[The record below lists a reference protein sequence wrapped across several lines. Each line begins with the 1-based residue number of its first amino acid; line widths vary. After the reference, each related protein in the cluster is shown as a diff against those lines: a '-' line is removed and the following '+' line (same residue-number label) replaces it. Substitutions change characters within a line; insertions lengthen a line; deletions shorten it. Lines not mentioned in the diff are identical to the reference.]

1 MATQVRFGPFEWCP
15 VRRQLIADG
24 AHAVSLGARAFD
36 LLGVLLDN
44 RDRVMSKGD
53 LIDRVWTDTVV
64 EENNL
69 SVQVSMLRKVLGDAA
84 IATIPGR
91 GYKWALPVDAPVT
104 APVAAPAIAPAIA
117 PDNLSPAA
125 STAASIHS
133 PTQAPIPALSSV
145 APPRRAKPSIAVLP
159 FANLSGAAEQDY
171 FADGLAEDIVAS
183 LSRSPWLFVVASSS
197 SLQFRD
203 AQVAPA
209 VVCRALG
216 VQYLLRGSVR
226 MAEQRLRIGVELIDC
241 DGDEVVWAE
250 RHDRPALDLFEVQDE
265 IAAKI
270 VGALEPA
277 FLQREEHRSVNRTSC
292 DLQQWDLLMRARW
305 HYWRS
310 SKRHSLEAKQL
321 LEQAL
326 RLHPADGA
334 ALSLLAFC
342 LATDVWSGWATN
354 PKSAAVEARQLATRA
369 VAIDDRDAFAHF
381 TLAVTLLSFGEL
393 DAAIAEQRRALAL
406 YPHFAAAAAELG
418 RLLAFSGET
427 DEGCRLIRQ
436 AITDS
441 PTDPRSA
448 LWIFGLGI
456 ASFVDRR
463 YADSVVQARR
473 AITLRSDWFFNH
485 LLLATSLAHLDDNA
499 AARQALA
506 EGLRLLPTLTLA
518 AWRAGHP
525 FRREADRARY
535 IEGLRAA
542 GWSVQAVAP

>member
-1 MATQVRFGPFEWCP
+1 MDTQLRFGPFEWCP

-24 AHAVSLGARAFD
+24 APVSLGARAFD

-53 LIDRVWTDTVV
+53 LIDRVWPDTVV

-91 GYKWALPVDAPVT
+91 GYKWALPVEAPVT
-104 APVAAPAIAPAIA
+104 APTH
-117 PDNLSPAA
+117 A
-125 STAASIHS
+125 SAH
-133 PTQAPIPALSSV
+133 APIHALS
-145 APPRRAKPSIAVLP
+145 AATPRRAKPSIAVLP

-183 LSRSPWLFVVASSS
+183 LSRSPWIFVVASSS

-209 VVCRALG
+209 IVCRALG

-226 MAEQRLRIGVELIDC
+226 MAEQRLRIGVELIDG

-277 FLQREEHRSVNRTSC
+277 FLQREEHRSVNRTSR

-321 LEQAL
+321 LVQAL

-342 LATDVWSGWATN
+342 LATDVWSGWATD
-354 PKSAAVEARQLATRA
+354 PKSTAVEARQLATRA

-436 AITDS
+436 AITNS

-456 ASFVDRR
+456 ACFVDRR
-463 YADSVVQARR
+463 YADAVVQARS
-473 AITLRSDWFFNH
+473 AITLRSDWFFSH

-518 AWRAGHP
+518 ALRAGHP
-525 FRREADRARY
+525 FRRDADRARY
-535 IEGLRAA
+535 VEGLRAA
-542 GWSVQAVAP
+542 GWTVQGVVP

>member
-1 MATQVRFGPFEWCP
+1 VKAWRLAIAGPGGQGEPTMDTQLRFGPFEWCP

-24 AHAVSLGARAFD
+24 ERPVSLGARAFD

-53 LIDRVWTDTVV
+53 LIDRVWPDTVV

-69 SVQVSMLRKVLGDAA
+69 SVQVSVLRKVLGDTA
-84 IATIPGR
+84 IATVPGR
-91 GYKWALPVDAPVT
+91 GYKWALPVEAPAAAAPV
-104 APVAAPAIAPAIA
+104 
-117 PDNLSPAA
+117 
-125 STAASIHS
+125 
-133 PTQAPIPALSSV
+133 
-145 APPRRAKPSIAVLP
+145 RRTKPSIAVLP
-159 FANLSGAAEQDY
+159 FANLSGSADKDY

-203 AQVAPA
+203 SQIAPA
-209 VVCRALG
+209 AACQALG

-226 MAEQRLRIGVELIDC
+226 STEQRLRIAVELIAGN
-241 DGDEVVWAE
+241 GDEVVWAE
-250 RHDRPALDLFEVQDE
+250 RHDRPAADLFEVQDE

-277 FLQREEHRSVNRTSC
+277 FLQREEQRSVTRIHR

-310 SKRHSLEAKQL
+310 TQRHSLEAKQL
-321 LEQAL
+321 LEQAI

-342 LATDVWSGWATN
+342 LATDVWSGWATD
-354 PKSAAVEARQLATRA
+354 PRSAALEARQLATRA

-393 DAAIAEQRRALAL
+393 DGAIAEQRRALAL

-427 DEGCRLIRQ
+427 EEGCRLIRQ
-436 AITDS
+436 AMTDS
-441 PTDPRSA
+441 PTDPRRA

-463 YADSVVQARR
+463 YADAAAHARS
-473 AITLRSDWFFNH
+473 AITLRRDWFFNH
-485 LLLATSLAHLDDNA
+485 LLLASSLAHLDDNLA
-499 AARQALA
+499 AHQALA
-506 EGLRLLPTLTLA
+506 EGLRLLPTLSLSA
-518 AWRAGHP
+518 LRAGHP
-525 FRREADRARY
+525 FRRDADRTRY

-542 GWSVQAVAP
+542 GWVLPGVVS

>member
-1 MATQVRFGPFEWCP
+1 MDTQLRFGPFEWCS

-24 AHAVSLGARAFD
+24 ARPVSLGARAFD

-53 LIDRVWTDTVV
+53 LIDRVWPDTVV

-91 GYKWALPVDAPVT
+91 GYKWALPVEAPVHGSTT
-104 APVAAPAIAPAIA
+104 ATDSATT
-117 PDNLSPAA
+117 
-125 STAASIHS
+125 TATA
-133 PTQAPIPALSSV
+133 
-145 APPRRAKPSIAVLP
+145 PRRAKPSIAVLP
-159 FANLSGAAEQDY
+159 FANLSGAPEQDY

-203 AQVAPA
+203 TRVAPA

-226 MAEQRLRIGVELIDC
+226 SADQRLRIAVELIDG

-250 RHDRPALDLFEVQDE
+250 RHDRPAVDLFEVQDE

-277 FLQREEHRSVNRTSC
+277 FLQREEHRSLNHTRR
-292 DLQQWDLLMRARW
+292 DLQQWNLLMRARW

-342 LATDVWSGWATN
+342 LATDVWSGWAADPRT
-354 PKSAAVEARQLATRA
+354 AAIEARQLATRA

-427 DEGCRLIRQ
+427 DEGCRLIHQ
-436 AITDS
+436 AMTDS
-441 PTDPRSA
+441 PTDPRRA
-448 LWIFGLGI
+448 LWIFSLGI
-456 ASFVDRR
+456 AGFIDQR
-463 YADSVVQARR
+463 YADAAAQARN
-473 AITLRSDWFFNH
+473 ALTLRRDWFFNH
-485 LLLATSLAHLDDNA
+485 LLLASSLSHLDDNA
-499 AARQALA
+499 AARLALA
-506 EGLRLLPTLTLA
+506 EGLRLLPSLSLA
-518 AWRAGHP
+518 ALRAGHP
-525 FRREADRARY
+525 FRRDADRTRY
-535 IEGLRAA
+535 IDGLRAA
-542 GWSVQAVAP
+542 GWILQGDHP